1 MPACPLR
8 ALIDLPGDMG
18 MSNTYVLLTP
28 PERCISEV
36 WFSCTKVPFSLPC
49 VIVCQDINHIWHLLQ
64 LLWVSPTL
72 WGDLLICCLSDHLCR
87 AWHILLLLIV
97 WWKLEGTKGII
108 SGIWGAGVMFEL
120 FCLEMSSPPS
130 YNSLA
135 LLHWQNRT
143 SEVFA
148 EKIVPSEDPPQ
159 LLLGQSGC
167 RVSSL
172 FYQLLFFEFNQL
184 LSNIF

>member
-36 WFSCTKVPFSLPC
+36 WFSCAKVPFSLPC
-49 VIVCQDINHIWHLLQ
+49 VIVCQDINEIWHLLQ

-87 AWHILLLLIV
+87 AWHILLIV
-97 WWKLEGTKGII
+97 WWKLEGTKGID
-108 SGIWGAGVMFEL
+108 
-120 FCLEMSSPPS
+120 
-130 YNSLA
+130 
-135 LLHWQNRT
+135 RT
-143 SEVFA
+143 PEVFA
-148 EKIVPSEDPPQ
+148 EEIVHSEDPPK

>member
-8 ALIDLPGDMG
+8 ALIDLPADMR
-18 MSNTYVLLTP
+18 MSNAYILLTP

-36 WFSCTKVPFSLPC
+36 WFSCAEVPFSLPC
-49 VIVCQDINHIWHLLQ
+49 VIVCQDINEIWHLLQ

-72 WGDLLICCLSDHLCR
+72 WGGLCR
-87 AWHILLLLIV
+87 AWHILLIV
-97 WWKLEGTKGII
+97 WWKLEGTKGIV
-108 SGIWGAGVMFEL
+108 SGRWGAGVMFEL

-130 YNSLA
+130 YYSLA
-135 LLHWQNRT
+135 LLHWQDRT

-148 EKIVPSEDPPQ
+148 EETVHSEDPPK

-172 FYQLLFFEFNQL
+172 FYPLLFFEFKQL